1 MPFDLT
7 TQTLLMDKVGVINT
21 EIIGTLTKKEIKF
34 PKLIGK
40 TCFAEELKL
49 LMESTRNNVFK
60 PIFSKVQEQ
69 HCIAGTINT
78 IH

>member
-1 MPFDLT
+1 
-7 TQTLLMDKVGVINT
+7 MDKVGVIKT
-21 EIIGTLTKKEIKF
+21 EIIGTLTTKEIKNF

-60 PIFSKVQEQ
+60 SIFSKVQEQ
-69 HCIAGTINT
+69 HCL
-78 IH
+78 